1 MEGCSFENVSFS
13 YPETS
18 RKAIENVTFD
28 IGRGDFFVLFGAS
41 GCGKSTLL
49 RLIKPETAPHGTM
62 TGKIL
67 LDGIPADGADRRT
80 RAEKIGFIGQSPEN
94 QIVCDKVW
102 HEMAFGLESLGTEQQ
117 TMRARVA
124 ETASFFGIENWFH
137 KNVSE
142 LSGGQKQLL
151 VLASVI
157 VTNPDLLILDEP
169 TAQLDP
175 IAAAEF
181 VEMLAKI
188 NRELGV
194 TVIMAEHR
202 LEEVLPYCTRTALM
216 ENCTVSRCG
225 TPEDIAQYLAET
237 KNPLFSAMPAPVR
250 IAKSLSSD
258 SDKNCP
264 MTVRDGSL
272 FVEKYAET
280 HEYNEIIPEK
290 RRFGDAVLSASE
302 LTFRYERELPDVVRE
317 FSFSLHRGEFFAV
330 LGGNG
335 AGKSTVLKL
344 LSGIKKAQFGTVTRN
359 GKIGLLPQEPR
370 TVFTKKTVREDL
382 LSVLPR
388 SMTRE
393 EKNSKTAAVCEKCGL
408 NGLENRHPF
417 DLSGGE
423 MQRAAL
429 AKILLTEP
437 DILLL
442 DEPTKGMDAF
452 FKRNFAKILSG
463 LLQSGHAVMA
473 VSHDVGFCAEYA
485 DTVALFFDGSVVSCG
500 TASEIFSQNRFYT
513 TAASRTVKSVLP
525 HTVTVGNAVRAFGK
539 EEICGEKRT
548 LEIADF
554 EYKSNADDEKT
565 KDETKP
571 KKPSLPRVCAGVF
584 FAAVSLAVFIYAVS
598 VTDLSKMIT
607 SSGITDAGRLELA
620 IYAVF
625 SVSLF
630 GAVMCF
636 GQKSEKPVMPENTD
650 RRLSRRTLFAC
661 VPLLILIPITL
672 FIGVFY
678 FGNRSYGVLSVILLF
693 ESMLPFF
700 AVFEGRRPQA
710 REIVII
716 AVLCGLGIAGRAA
729 FFMLPQFKP
738 VMALTIIAGVAF
750 GGETGFIV
758 GAVTMLVSNMLFSQ
772 GPWTPWQMF
781 SMGIIGFVAGILFR
795 KGFLRRSRV
804 SLCIFGGLSAVVI
817 YGGIMNPASVLIW
830 TPASFGVKALL
841 ASYLSGFP
849 MDLIHGAATVIF
861 LAVFAEPMLEKLDRV
876 KTKYGIIE

>member
-1 MEGCSFENVSFS
+1 MECCSFKNVSFS
-13 YPETS
+13 YPETTA
-18 RKAIENVTFD
+18 KAVENVTLE

-49 RLIKPETAPHGTM
+49 RLLKPETAPHGTLGGEIAFNGVPVSDTDKRM
-62 TGKIL
+62 
-67 LDGIPADGADRRT
+67 

-102 HEMAFGLESLGTEQQ
+102 HEMAFGLESLGAEQN
-117 TMRARVA
+117 TIRSRVA
-124 ETASFFGIENWFH
+124 EMSSFFGIEDWFYR
-137 KNVSE
+137 NVTE

-151 VLASVI
+151 VLASVV
-157 VTNPDLLILDEP
+157 VTDPDVLILDEP

-175 IAAAEF
+175 VAATDF
-181 VEMLAKI
+181 IEMLAKI
-188 NRELGV
+188 NRELGI
-194 TVIMAEHR
+194 TVIIAEHR

-216 ENCTVSRCG
+216 NNGRISRCG
-225 TPEDIAQYLAET
+225 TPAEIGAFLAE
-237 KNPLFSAMPAPVR
+237 NGDPLFAAMPAPMR
-250 IAKSLSSD
+250 IAKSLSPDIGES
-258 SDKNCP
+258 CP
-264 MTVRDGSL
+264 LSVRDGRL
-272 FVEKYAET
+272 FFEEYAKT
-280 HEYNEIIPEK
+280 HKFREAIPEK
-290 RRFGDAVLSASE
+290 RRLGDVVLSARE
-302 LTFRYERELPDVVRE
+302 VRFRYEREAPDVVRD
-317 FSFSLHRGEFFAV
+317 FSFSLHRGELFAM

-344 LSGIKKAQFGTVTRN
+344 LSGVKKPQGGTVICD

-388 SMTRE
+388 TLSSAEKE
-393 EKNSKTAAVCEKCGL
+393 EKLSAVFEACDLGGL
-408 NGLENRHPF
+408 GERHPF

-452 FKRNFAKILSG
+452 FKRKLARILFG
-463 LLQSGHAVMA
+463 LMQSGHAVML
-473 VSHDVGFCAEYA
+473 VSHDVEFCAEYA
-485 DTVALFFDGSVVSCG
+485 DSVALFFDGAVTASG
-500 TASEIFSQNRFYT
+500 TASELLSKNRFYT
-513 TAASRTVKSVLP
+513 TAASRTVKGVLP
-525 HTVTVGNAVRAFGK
+525 NTVTVGSAVRAFGK
-539 EEICGEKRT
+539 EELAGERITAASPVDPVPSAKCVDT
-548 LEIADF
+548 
-554 EYKSNADDEKT
+554 EKQPA
-565 KDETKP
+565 K
-571 KKPSLPRVCAGVF
+571 LPVWRIVLGSV
-584 FAAVSLAVFIYAVS
+584 FAACALAVFVYALS
-598 VTDLSKMIT
+598 VTDLSKLIT
-607 SSGITDAGRLELA
+607 SSGITDAGKRE
-620 IYAVF
+620 IAVYGF
-625 SVSLF
+625 FAAALF
-630 GAVMCF
+630 GAVLCF
-636 GQKSEKPVMPENTD
+636 GRKSGEPVNAEAEK
-650 RRLSRRTLFAC
+650 RRLSKRTLAAC

-672 FIGVFY
+672 FVGVFY
-678 FGNRSYGVLSVILLF
+678 FGGRSYGVLSVLLLL
-693 ESMLPFF
+693 ESILPFF
-700 AVFEGRRPQA
+700 VVFEGRRPQA

-738 VMALTIIAGVAF
+738 VMAVTIIAGVAF

-781 SMGIIGFVAGILFR
+781 AMGIVGFIAGVLFR
-795 KGFLRRSRV
+795 KGLLRRTKT
-804 SLCIFGGLSAVVI
+804 SLCIFGGLAAVVI

-830 TPASFGVKALL
+830 TPASFGIKALA

-861 LAVFAEPMLEKLDRV
+861 LAVFGEPMLEKLDRV
-876 KTKYGIIE
+876 KTKYGIIG